1 MMVTDCCTEQS
12 SDRSPYVGR
21 FAPSPSGPLHAGSAV
36 AALAS
41 YLDARAH
48 GGSWLV
54 RMEDLDAPRNVRGA
68 DQFIMQQLQAL
79 GMRWDGDVLYQSRR
93 LCAYQQSYSAL
104 LSLNLVYPCSCT
116 RREIAD
122 SALRTQG
129 RLIDS
134 ERPYPGNCRSGH
146 PEGRQALSWR
156 LRVPAGR
163 TFFQDRWLGPM
174 QQEVGQVVG
183 DFVLRRADGIWAYQ
197 LAVVVDDAHQGVTHV
212 VRGEDL
218 LSSTARQVLL
228 FNLLGLSPPKYLHVP
243 VVTDESGQKL
253 SKQNGAA
260 PLNMRD
266 PLGVLQR
273 AWLALGFDPLPVAD
287 LSSFWSAA
295 ISVWGQGLSR
305 ANLHGIHRR
314 IYDPR

>member
-1 MMVTDCCTEQS
+1 
-12 SDRSPYVGR
+12 
-21 FAPSPSGPLHAGSAV
+21 
-36 AALAS
+36 
-41 YLDARAH
+41 
-48 GGSWLV
+48 
-54 RMEDLDAPRNVRGA
+54 MEDLDSPRNVVGA
-68 DQFIMQQLQAL
+68 DQFILQQLQAL
-79 GMRWDGDVLYQSRR
+79 EMRWDGEVLYQSRR

-104 LSLNLVYPCSCT
+104 LSLNLVYSCSCT

-129 RLIDS
+129 PLADG

-146 PEGRQALSWR
+146 SEGRQALSWR
-156 LRVPAGR
+156 LRVPQGQ
-163 TFFQDRWLGPM
+163 TSFEDRWLGSM
-174 QQEVGQVVG
+174 VQEVGRVVG

-243 VVTDESGQKL
+243 VVMDETGQKL

-260 PLNMRD
+260 ALDMRD

-273 AWLALGFDPLPVAD
+273 AWVDLGFNPLPAKDV
-287 LSSFWSAA
+287 SGFWSAA

>member
-1 MMVTDCCTEQS
+1 MVTVCCTKQP
-12 SDRSPYVGR
+12 SDRAPYVGR

-54 RMEDLDAPRNVRGA
+54 RMEDLDAPRNVLGA
-68 DQFIMQQLQAL
+68 DQFILQQLQAL
-79 GMRWDGDVLYQSRR
+79 GMRWDGEVLYQSRR
-93 LCAYQQSYSAL
+93 LCAYQKSYSAL
-104 LSLNLVYPCSCT
+104 LSLNLVYSCSCT

-122 SALRTQG
+122 SAQRTQG
-129 RLIDS
+129 SLSES
-134 ERPYPGNCRSGH
+134 ERPYPGHCRLGH

-156 LRVPAGR
+156 LRVPEGE
-163 TFFQDRWLGPM
+163 TSFQDRWLGPM
-174 QQEVGQVVG
+174 VQEVGQVVG

-218 LSSTARQVLL
+218 LSSTARQMLL
-228 FNLLGLSPPKYLHVP
+228 FRLLGLSPPQYLHVP
-243 VVTDESGQKL
+243 VVTDETGQKL

-260 PLNMRD
+260 PLNMGD

-273 AWLALGFDPLPVAD
+273 AWRELGFETLPVAD
-287 LSSFWSAA
+287 LSGFWSAA
-295 ISVWGQGLSR
+295 ICVWGQGLSR